1 MKRNFFL
8 IIIASLFLISG
19 CKAANISSRPDS
31 QKNLTHL
38 PNLYTK
44 YNIHVINY
52 GKDVKAHYTNRIGPF
67 SGHSIVPLNTKVI
80 LKKWS
85 DGFIL
90 QRVDTRQNIYYYYHK
105 QHMKMNVTQYINLIT
120 SNKKL
125 SLSSFSNLDKKGVK
139 NGKAY
144 LGMTKAGVLAALGYP
159 SQHKTPSLRNKFW
172 VYWKNKWLT
181 MIVKFDS
188 AGTVISIVE

>member
-1 MKRNFFL
+1 MKRIFLL
-8 IIIASLFLISG
+8 IIISLFLIISG
-19 CKAANISSRPDS
+19 CKASGIASKSNS
-31 QKNLTHL
+31 QKDLAHSN
-38 PNLYTK
+38 NLYTSL
-44 YNIHVINY
+44 NIHVINY

-67 SGHSIVPLNTKVI
+67 SGHSIVPLNTNVM
-80 LKKWS
+80 LKEWS

-90 QRVDTRQNIYYYYHK
+90 QRVDTKQNIYYYYNK
-105 QHMKMNVTQYINLIT
+105 QHMKIGVTQYINLIT

-125 SLSSFSNLDKKGVK
+125 SLSSFSILDKKGIN

-144 LGMTKAGVLAALGYP
+144 VGMTKAGVLAALGYP
-159 SQHKTPSLRNKFW
+159 AQHKTPSLKNKFW

-188 AGTVISIVE
+188 AETVINIVE